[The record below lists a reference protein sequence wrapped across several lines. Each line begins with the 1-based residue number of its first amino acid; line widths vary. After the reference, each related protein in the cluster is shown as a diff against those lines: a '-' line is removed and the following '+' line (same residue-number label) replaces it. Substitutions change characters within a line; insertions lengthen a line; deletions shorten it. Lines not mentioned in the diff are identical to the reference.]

1 MLKGHNAVTPVRL
14 EPAASRSR
22 VKHST
27 TEPLR
32 SPYFLIYYFATF
44 SADYHSTRGP
54 IAVSGIPPELSN
66 MHELF
71 LSAGEE
77 MQYKPVDCTGKD
89 NIGKRDHVGHLTR
102 I

>member
-1 MLKGHNAVTPVRL
+1 
-14 EPAASRSR
+14 
-22 VKHST
+22 
-27 TEPLR
+27 
-32 SPYFLIYYFATF
+32 
-44 SADYHSTRGP
+44 
-54 IAVSGIPPELSN
+54 